1 MGPWFVRDAEHPFM
15 AGMAYE
21 RLVELIDGGEV
32 TRYTVVRG
40 PTTGQLWTVV
50 RKTPGLAHLLG
61 DCHECNAKVEPA
73 ATRCSQCRTV
83 FGAWLD
89 RNHMGLP
96 EIRALPGDPDG
107 HDHEVTDEPPQ
118 PHELPGYRPSSSEG
132 VSAFLHHDELASLPD
147 DDAMSETGDEVATPP
162 EVDDE
167 EGERMISN
175 ALRTELA
182 MARRRASNLLL
193 VTIISVV
200 MAIATF
206 LVAMMTRADDSSV
219 AGPEVKGAA
228 PMVADPNDQGAKV
241 EVSP

>member
-1 MGPWFVRDAEHPFM
+1 MGPWFFRDAEHPFRG
-15 AGMAYE
+15 GMAYE
-21 RLVELIDGGEV
+21 RMVEMIDEGEV

-61 DCHECNAKVEPA
+61 DCHECNAKVEPG
-73 ATRCSQCRTV
+73 ATRCSQCGTV

-89 RNHMGLP
+89 RNHLGLP
-96 EIRALPGDPDG
+96 EIQALPGDPDG
-107 HDHEVTDEPPQ
+107 HDHEVVDHPLQ

-132 VSAFLHHDELASLPD
+132 VSTFLHHDE
-147 DDAMSETGDEVATPP
+147 MATPP
-162 EVDDE
+162 ADDQVEDEGEDPTPEGVDVN

-182 MARRRASNLLL
+182 LARRRASNLLL

-200 MAIATF
+200 VAIATF
-206 LVAMMTRADDSSV
+206 VVAVMTRTTESSV
-219 AGPEVKGAA
+219 VQPDAEKEASA
-228 PMVADPNDQGAKV
+228 VADPRDQGVGA
-241 EVSP
+241 EASP